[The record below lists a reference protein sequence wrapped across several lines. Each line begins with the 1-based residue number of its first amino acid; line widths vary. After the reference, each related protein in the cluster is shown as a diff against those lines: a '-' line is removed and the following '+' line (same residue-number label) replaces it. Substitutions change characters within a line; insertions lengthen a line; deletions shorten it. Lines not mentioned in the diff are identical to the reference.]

1 MTKNSLFNT
10 GWAIDREH
18 VTPLKD
24 VPLISHTHK
33 KTQTQQKINLLFYL
47 SKMQRSN

>member
-18 VTPLKD
+18 VTTLKD
-24 VPLISHTHK
+24 VPPIPQK
-33 KTQTQQKINLLFYL
+33 KQQKINLLFYL